1 MDPGGL
7 ALSFDTGSTR
17 AAQTLNS
24 GMRLVGSSAPM
35 VRRLADC
42 SPGQWNGMKTVSG
55 RMSRVT
61 LAVTS
66 TEPRRVRT
74 AIGPPSTT
82 FRRAAVCGWSSATAV
97 PDIAFS
103 AGTRRVI
110 VPDWYWARTR
120 PVVRKSG

>member
-1 MDPGGL
+1 
-7 ALSFDTGSTR
+7 
-17 AAQTLNS
+17 
-24 GMRLVGSSAPM
+24 MRLVGSSASL

-42 SPGQWNGMKTVSG
+42 RSGQWKGTKTVSG

-66 TEPRRVRT
+66 IEPRRVFT
-74 AIGPPSTT
+74 VSGPPSVT
-82 FRRAAVCGWSSATAV
+82 FRRAAVCGCSSATAV
-97 PDIAFS
+97 PDMALS

-120 PVVRKSG
+120 PVVR